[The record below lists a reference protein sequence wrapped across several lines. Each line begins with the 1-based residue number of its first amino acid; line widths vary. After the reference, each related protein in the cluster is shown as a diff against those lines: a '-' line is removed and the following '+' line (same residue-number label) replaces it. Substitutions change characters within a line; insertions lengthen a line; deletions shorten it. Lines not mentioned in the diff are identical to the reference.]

1 MKVTILGAG
10 AYGLALAYRFNKNN
24 NEVVVWS
31 KVKSEIDELN
41 KTKQNKNA
49 LGNFIMP
56 NNINY
61 TTNTKKAIED
71 SKLIVLAVATK
82 YLKSVCE
89 EIKPFIKGKHIMI
102 ASKGI
107 DKDTYL
113 FASNIVRNTLNT
125 KKLCTLSGPSFAK
138 DMIKEELI
146 GLSLAATNKLTK
158 KIVKEALE
166 NSLLKLRWTN
176 DFIGVELCGT
186 MKNVIAI
193 AAGILEGLDV
203 SESTKAMFLTESM
216 NDAALLIKKL
226 GGNEKTILSFAG
238 FGDMLLSCTSTS
250 SRNYSYGKLIG
261 EETSKAKLEEYLNTT
276 TVEGVYTLTSIYG
289 LIKKKRVK
297 IPFIDFIYDVV
308 FDYRKPSSII
318 KFLKDKE

>member
-10 AYGLALAYRFNKNN
+10 AYGLALAYRFNRNN
-24 NEVVVWS
+24 NNVIVWS
-31 KVKSEIDELN
+31 KVKSEIEEL
-41 KTKQNKNA
+41 KETKQNKNA

-56 NNINY
+56 NNISY
-61 TTNTKKAIED
+61 TTNTKKAIEE
-71 SKLIVLAVATK
+71 SNLIVLAVATK

-89 EIKPFIKGKHIMI
+89 EIKPYIKVKHIMI

-146 GLSLAATNKLTK
+146 GLSLAATNKTTK

-318 KFLKDKE
+318 EFLKDKE

>member
-10 AYGLALAYRFNKNN
+10 AYGLALAYRFNRNN
-24 NEVVVWS
+24 NNVIVWS
-31 KVKSEIDELN
+31 KVKSEIEEL
-41 KTKQNKNA
+41 KETKQNKNA

-56 NNINY
+56 NNISY
-61 TTNTKKAIED
+61 TTNTKKAIEE
-71 SKLIVLAVATK
+71 SNLIVLAVATK

-89 EIKPFIKGKHIMI
+89 EIKPYIKGKHIMI

-146 GLSLAATNKLTK
+146 GLSLAATNKTTK

-238 FGDMLLSCTSTS
+238 FGDLLLTCTSVK
-250 SRNYSYGKLIG
+250 SRNYTLGKIIG
-261 EETSKAKLEEYLNTT
+261 ENRPREEIDKYIESTT
-276 TVEGVYTLTSIYG
+276 IEGLYTLKS
-289 LIKKKRVK
+289 IKKLLRNKK
-297 IPFIDFIYDVV
+297 IKMPIINLIYD
-308 FDYRKPSSII
+308 II
-318 KFLKDKE
+318 VDKKEPEALVKFLIEKE